1 MKAMIWRV
9 IYAVI
14 CFVLFWWIAPLFLS
28 VLGVSVGGNV
38 LELLKICS
46 AAIAILY
53 VIFGPAPPAP
63 F

>member
-9 IYAVI
+9 VYATI
-14 CFVLFWWIAPLFLS
+14 CFVLFWWIAPLFLD
-28 VLGVSVGGNV
+28 VIGVAVSGNV
-38 LELLKICS
+38 LQLLKICS

-53 VIFGPAPPAP
+53 VIFGKEPPYP